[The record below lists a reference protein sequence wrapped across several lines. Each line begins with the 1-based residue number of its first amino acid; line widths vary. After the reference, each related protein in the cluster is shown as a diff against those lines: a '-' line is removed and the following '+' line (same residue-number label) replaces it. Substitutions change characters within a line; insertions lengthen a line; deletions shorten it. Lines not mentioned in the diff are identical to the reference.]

1 MDNDLII
8 KEYIQ
13 ITCGNIPRV
22 YAGPEE
28 QGKSIPFLKIQT
40 WNIAIQ
46 LQQINSLGSNF
57 KVPLSCSRDS
67 GTFFMI

>member
-28 QGKSIPFLKIQT
+28 QGKS
-40 WNIAIQ
+40 
-46 LQQINSLGSNF
+46 LGSNF

>member
-28 QGKSIPFLKIQT
+28 QEYCEVFHS
-40 WNIAIQ
+40 
-46 LQQINSLGSNF
+46 
-57 KVPLSCSRDS
+57 
-67 GTFFMI
+67 